1 MDIDWGKYQAAEVLS
16 GMNENGGRLISLFA
30 RDFKKITGNDI
41 CHTCNSFTQKFNSFI
56 QKYYIM
62 IKDTENTCGFRLKPM
77 YQNIPASFGSPIFVN
92 NNNITDEL
100 ALGLLKNHPRGK
112 DLFDVIPEG
121 LKEEDSS
128 TILVL
133 EKEVSLNK
141 VVESLKCLGVK
152 TKATTT
158 EGIATAISKLK
169 EEQKGELYL
178 SLFPETTEV
187 IEEEEEEEEEDQE

>member
-30 RDFKKITGNDI
+30 RDYKKITGNDI
-41 CHTCNSFTQKFNSFI
+41 CHTCNSFIQKFNSFI
-56 QKYYIM
+56 QKYYTM
-62 IKDTENTCGFRLKPM
+62 AKDAENTCGFRLKPM

-92 NNNITDEL
+92 NNNITEEL

-121 LKEEDSS
+121 FEEEEE
-128 TILVL
+128 IMVLVL

-141 VVESLKCLGVK
+141 VVESLKSVGVK

-169 EEQKGELYL
+169 EEDQEKLYL
-178 SLFPETTEV
+178 SLFPEATEGK
-187 IEEEEEEEEEDQE
+187 EESKEEEEDQD